1 MVVLAT
7 AACGKVYVAEDT
19 SELRRSAGPEATLT
33 VGAHFLSSVFTH
45 TLSSLELIAST
56 PEAKGG
62 DWPGIKPYL
71 ERLSDDL
78 PGVYF
83 FVMPDGNYYSVSRD
97 FTNLN
102 LANRPY
108 FNSLFEGHHVMGFPI
123 YSRSSGKKSALVA
136 APIVVDGKVTGALGA
151 SVFLDD
157 LNARLNRDFTLPE
170 NYAWF
175 VLDSDG
181 VVMLDRESDFIF
193 MSSLTQGGKSL
204 QEAAAEA
211 IKNESGIMRYEL
223 EGSKR
228 THYRKL
234 PGMDWWMFLVDVDD
248 TDVVTPP
255 QLKLSLE
262 RFVPAL
268 QQRLNQIDAD
278 LAGMIQKSEVN
289 VEKEGEIRKILQS
302 IVSRNHDV
310 VNSAFIDAKGW
321 LRHIEPRDYLNF
333 ENVDINDQQQVRAM
347 LANPMPIFSSGFT
360 AVEGFLAVD
369 VAHPLY
375 NKQGNFAGSISS
387 LIRPELLIDAI
398 LKQSTIPADYE
409 LWIMQPDGLILYD
422 QDKEEIGKMLFS
434 DPLYADYGS
443 LRKLGTNIASSR
455 AGEGSYIFASPG
467 AGEKVVKNAIWQTI
481 RLHNQEWRVVL
492 AYRPFE

>member
-1 MVVLAT
+1 
-7 AACGKVYVAEDT
+7 
-19 SELRRSAGPEATLT
+19 
-33 VGAHFLSSVFTH
+33 
-45 TLSSLELIAST
+45 
-56 PEAKGG
+56 
-62 DWPGIKPYL
+62 
-71 ERLSDDL
+71 
-78 PGVYF
+78 
-83 FVMPDGNYYSVSRD
+83 
-97 FTNLN
+97 
-102 LANRPY
+102 
-108 FNSLFEGHHVMGFPI
+108 
-123 YSRSSGKKSALVA
+123 
-136 APIVVDGKVTGALGA
+136 
-151 SVFLDD
+151 
-157 LNARLNRDFTLPE
+157 LNRDFTLPE

-175 VLDSDG
+175 VLDSEG

-204 QEAAAEA
+204 QEAAVEA
-211 IKNESGIMRYEL
+211 MKNESGIMRYEL

-228 THYRKL
+228 TYYRKL
-234 PGMDWWMFLVDVDD
+234 PGMDWWMFLVNVDS

-255 QLKLSLE
+255 QLKISLE

-278 LAGMIQKSEVN
+278 LAGIIQKSEVN
-289 VEKEGEIRKILQS
+289 VEKEEEIRNILQS

-310 VNSAFIDAKGW
+310 VNAAFIDAKGW
-321 LRHIEPRDYLNF
+321 IRHIEPRDYLNF

-347 LANPMPIFSSGFT
+347 LGNPMPIFSSGFT

-375 NKQGNFAGSISS
+375 NKQGEFSGSVSA
-387 LIRPELLIDAI
+387 LIRPELLIDS
-398 LKQSTIPADYE
+398 LLEQSTIPADYE
-409 LWIMQPDGLILYD
+409 LWIMQPDGLIHYD

-434 DPLYADYGS
+434 DPVYADYGS
-443 LRKLGTNIASSR
+443 LRKLGRDIASRR

-467 AGEKVVKNAIWQTI
+467 AGEKVVKKAIWQTI